1 MKVGTVS
8 MEKLTSEDRCI
19 YTNIIVAAIRSRQ
32 IIDDRYEKVE
42 MEKNIEDSEQLET
55 LIHEEDLNAPKA
67 ITTAVKELF
76 DGELEFKLLNEKNRI
91 LIYMV
96 MNYTLIVLKRLVF
109 IHIY

>member
-1 MKVGTVS
+1 MKVGTVP

-76 DGELEFKLLNEKNRI
+76 DGELEFKLLNERNDNI
-91 LIYMV
+91 
-96 MNYTLIVLKRLVF
+96 
-109 IHIY
+109 